1 MEMTGKR
8 LKEGITAFFF
18 QNKIK
23 RRHTRIF
30 FGSHYYLYL
39 HLPICSTKRHAQCE
53 HGLQGSNC
61 MYYEYNHPYNGQTN
75 KRFFFILYN
84 PDIEKNDRPDT
95 AYHAGPRSNGGL
107 NGFSGEVEAG

>member
-1 MEMTGKR
+1 
-8 LKEGITAFFF
+8 
-18 QNKIK
+18 
-23 RRHTRIF
+23 
-30 FGSHYYLYL
+30 
-39 HLPICSTKRHAQCE
+39 
-53 HGLQGSNC
+53 
-61 MYYEYNHPYNGQTN
+61 MYYEYDHAYNGQTN